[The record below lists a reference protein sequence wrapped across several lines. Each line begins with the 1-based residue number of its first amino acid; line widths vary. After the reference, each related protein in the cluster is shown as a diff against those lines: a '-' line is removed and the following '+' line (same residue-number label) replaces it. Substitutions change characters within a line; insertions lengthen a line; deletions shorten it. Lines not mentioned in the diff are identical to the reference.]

1 MERLVCKA
9 CGSESM
15 LPVQFEEEM
24 EQEEDLLAGEQESRF
39 FTCHVCGDNWLS
51 VKKTELGGDCRITFV
66 HQMGMQPTL
75 KRIAH
80 MSTPVVLMPGTVEE
94 WDYFLGDD
102 EVEETEWRRQ
112 LDQRRTL
119 LRAICTN

>member
-1 MERLVCKA
+1 MERLICKA

-15 LPVQFEEEM
+15 IPLEIDEET
-24 EQEEDLLAGEQESRF
+24 EEDELLLSGEQESRF
-39 FTCHVCGDNWLS
+39 LTCHVCGDNWLS
-51 VKKTELGGDCRITFV
+51 VKRTELSGNCRITFV

-80 MSTPVVLMPGTVEE
+80 VSTPVVINEQTVEG

-102 EVEETEWRRQ
+102 EVEEGEWRRQ
-112 LDQRRTL
+112 LDQRRSL

>member
-1 MERLVCKA
+1 MERLLCKA

-15 LPVQFEEEM
+15 LPVQIDEEAEEER
-24 EQEEDLLAGEQESRF
+24 DVLADEQESRF

-51 VKKTELGGDCRITFV
+51 VKKTGFGGDCRITFV

-75 KRIAH
+75 KRVAH
-80 MSTPVVLMPGTVEE
+80 LSTPVVVSEHTVEG

-102 EVEETEWRRQ
+102 EVEETVWRRQ

>member
-1 MERLVCKA
+1 MERLICKA

-15 LPVQFEEEM
+15 VPVEIDEEA
-24 EQEEDLLAGEQESRF
+24 EQQARPLSGEQESRF

-51 VKKTELGGDCRITFV
+51 VKNTNAGGDCRITFV

-80 MSTPVVLMPGTVEE
+80 MSTPIVLSESTVEG
-94 WDYFLGDD
+94 WNYFLGDD
-102 EVEETEWRRQ
+102 EVEETEWRDQ
-112 LDQRRTL
+112 LDHRRWL
-119 LRAICTN
+119 LRSICSN